1 MKKLIILSGLL
12 FSQFF
17 FAQDV
22 TKDLSPFTEVKIY
35 DKISAEL
42 IKSDKDKIEIFG
54 SKSSEVEVL
63 QKNDELKVRM
73 PLTKLLKG
81 EEIKVKI
88 YYKGTLEEIEAFEGS
103 FITSTQTIKSRD
115 LEITAKEGAE
125 IKFEIDSEDLEVKAV
140 TGANISLNGTVSG
153 TMEAEIRTGGNLEAK
168 NLKTKK
174 TKVSISAGGN
184 ADVYATDYV
193 KADTKA
199 GGTINI
205 YGKPTKIDQKTVA
218 GGSIN
223 QK

>member
-1 MKKLIILSGLL
+1 MKKLIVLSGLL

-22 TKDLSPFTEVKIY
+22 TKDLSSFTEVKIY

-42 IKSDKDKIEIFG
+42 IPSNENKIEIFG
-54 SKSSEVEVL
+54 LKSNDVEVL
-63 QKNDELKVRM
+63 QKNDELKIRM
-73 PLTKLLKG
+73 PLTKSLKG
-81 EEIKVKI
+81 EDVKVKI
-88 YYKGTLEEIEAFEGS
+88 YYKTLEEIEAFEGS
-103 FITSTQTIKSRD
+103 FITSSKPIKSSD

-125 IKFEIDSEDLEVKAV
+125 IRLEIEAEDLEVKV
-140 TGANISLNGTVSG
+140 VSGADITLNGTVSG
-153 TMEAEIRTGGNLEAK
+153 TMEVNIKAGGTLQAQ

-174 TKVSISAGGN
+174 AKVSVSAGGT
-184 ADVYATDYV
+184 AEIFATDFV
-193 KADTKA
+193 KAETKA

-205 YGKPTKIDQKTVA
+205 HGKPAKIEQKTIV

>member
-22 TKDLSPFTEVKIY
+22 TKDLTSFTEVKIY

-42 IKSDKDKIEIFG
+42 IKSNKDKIEIFG
-54 SKSSEVEVL
+54 SRSNDVEVL

-88 YYKGTLEEIEAFEGS
+88 YYKGTLEDIEAFEGS
-103 FITSTQTIKSRD
+103 FITSSKPIKSSD

-125 IKFEIDSEDLEVKAV
+125 IRLEIETEDLEVKAV
-140 TGANISLNGTVSG
+140 SGANITLNGTVSG
-153 TMEAEIRTGGNLEAK
+153 TMEVNIKAGGTLQAQ

-174 TKVSISAGGN
+174 AKVSVSAGGT
-184 ADVYATDYV
+184 AEIFATDFV
-193 KADTKA
+193 KAETKA

-205 YGKPTKIDQKTVA
+205 YGKPAKIEQKTIA

>member
-1 MKKLIILSGLL
+1 MKKLIILSGFL

-22 TKDLSPFTEVKIY
+22 TKDLMSFTEVKIY

-54 SKSSEVEVL
+54 SISNDVEVL
-63 QKNDELKVRM
+63 QKNNELKVRM

-88 YYKGTLEEIEAFEGS
+88 YYKGILEDIEAFEGS
-103 FITSTQTIKSRD
+103 FITSSQVINSRD

-125 IKFEIDSEDLEVKAV
+125 IKLEIDSEDLEVKAV
-140 TGANISLNGTVSG
+140 TGANIYLNGTVSG

-205 YGKPTKIDQKTVA
+205 YGKPVKIDQKTVA
-218 GGSIN
+218 GGRIN

>member
-1 MKKLIILSGLL
+1 MKKLIVLSGLL
-12 FSQFF
+12 VSQFF
-17 FAQDV
+17 YAQDV
-22 TKDLSPFTEVKIY
+22 TKDLSSFTEVRIY

-42 IKSDKDKIEIFG
+42 IPSSENKIEIYG
-54 SKSSEVEVL
+54 SNSNDVEVL

-81 EEIKVKI
+81 EDIKVTI

-103 FITSTQTIKSRD
+103 FITSLKPITSPN
-115 LEITAKEGAE
+115 LEITAKESSE
-125 IKFEIDSEDLEVKAV
+125 IRFEIEAEDLEVKSV
-140 TGANISLNGTVSG
+140 LGANITLNGTVSG
-153 TMEAEIRTGGNLEAK
+153 TMEAEIRTGGTLEAQD
-168 NLKTKK
+168 LKTKK
-174 TKVSISAGGN
+174 TKVSISAGGS

-205 YGKPTKIDQKTVA
+205 YGKPTKIDQRTVA

>member
-1 MKKLIILSGLL
+1 MKKLIVLSGLL

-17 FAQDV
+17 YAQDV
-22 TKDLSPFTEVKIY
+22 TKDLSSFTEVKIY

-42 IKSDKDKIEIFG
+42 IPSNENKIEIFG
-54 SKSSEVEVL
+54 LKSNDVEVL

-73 PLTKLLKG
+73 PLTKSLKG
-81 EEIKVKI
+81 EDVKIKI
-88 YYKGTLEEIEAFEGS
+88 YYKTLEEIEAFEGS
-103 FITSTQTIKSRD
+103 FITSSKPIKSSD

-125 IKFEIDSEDLEVKAV
+125 IRLEIEAEDLEVKV
-140 TGANISLNGTVSG
+140 VSGADITLNGTVSG
-153 TMEAEIRTGGNLEAK
+153 TMEVNIKAGGTLQAQ

-174 TKVSISAGGN
+174 AKVSVSAGGT
-184 ADVYATDYV
+184 AEIFATDFV
-193 KADTKA
+193 KAETKA

-205 YGKPTKIDQKTVA
+205 HGKPAKIEQKTIV